1 MNINFWNTRYA
12 THRELYGKAPNE
24 YFKEKLSILSPG
36 KLLLPGEGEGRNAL
50 FAARKGWQVRAFD
63 QSAIAAAQA
72 LNKAKVENTLLE
84 YTVCD
89 ALDFPYPKELYDAV
103 ALIYFHLPL
112 TIRASVHAQL
122 SASLQKG
129 GALMLEGFGKN
140 QLQYTSGGPS
150 NKDLLFDV
158 NELKNE
164 FTDITWVEEHDLEV
178 ILMEGKGHDG
188 KAHIVRLYGI
198 KV

>member
-12 THRELYGKAPNE
+12 KHPELYGKAPNE

-63 QSAIAAAQA
+63 QSEIAAAHA
-72 LNKAKVENTLLE
+72 LTKAKAENIFLE
-84 YTVCD
+84 YMVSD
-89 ALDFPYPKELYDAV
+89 ALDFPYPIEFYDAL

-112 TIRASVHAQL
+112 TIRASIHAQL

-129 GALMLEGFGKN
+129 GALILEGFGKN

-150 NKDLLFDV
+150 NKELL
-158 NELKNE
+158 
-164 FTDITWVEEHDLEV
+164 
-178 ILMEGKGHDG
+178 LMWMS
-188 KAHIVRLYGI
+188 
-198 KV
+198 